1 MVTRRDFLKMISTL
15 FLSAFFFRTRPDG
28 SLAPAFASPDA
39 ASSGG
44 RACVSV
50 AHGKDRSRL
59 VAAALDPLGGMGAFV
74 RKGDRV
80 VIKPNAAWSR
90 TPEEA
95 ANVDPELLTDVIKEC
110 YSAGAKDVT
119 VVEHTCDNHISAL
132 KVNGIKEAVSRTK
145 ASLEVLTKSS
155 DYITIDVPRGKRL
168 REVAIAKQI
177 NAADVFI
184 NMPIAKTHGAAT
196 LTLGMKNHMGAVE
209 DRWFFHSNDLHQ
221 CIADVSTVLQ
231 PDLTIMDATRLMVT
245 NGPKGPGKIQI
256 EDKVIAGTDQVALD
270 AYAATLFGYGPT
282 DIGYIVAAFE
292 HSLGEIDLQKID
304 LRTVSL

>member
-1 MVTRRDFLKMISTL
+1 MITRRDFLKMLSTL
-15 FLSAFFFRTRPDG
+15 CLSAFLPRTGG
-28 SLAPAFASPDA
+28 SLAPAFALPDES
-39 ASSGG
+39 ASVG
-44 RACVSV
+44 RALVSV
-50 AHGKDRSRL
+50 AQGKEKSKL
-59 VAAALDPLGGMGAFV
+59 VAAALAPFGGMGSFV
-74 RKGDRV
+74 KRGDRV

-95 ANVDPELLTDVIKEC
+95 ANVDPELLTDVINRC
-110 YSAGAKDVT
+110 FSAGARSVA

-132 KVNGIKEAVSRTK
+132 KVNGIKAAVSGTK
-145 ASLEVLTKSS
+145 ASLDALTKSS
-155 DYITIDVPRGKRL
+155 DYVTIDVPRGKRL
-168 REVAIAKQI
+168 KQVAIAKKI
-177 NAADVFI
+177 HEADVFI

-231 PDLTIMDATRLMVT
+231 PQITIMDATRLMLT
-245 NGPKGPGKIQI
+245 NGPKGPGKIRI

-270 AYAATLFGYGPT
+270 AYATTLFGYAPS
-282 DIGYIVAAFE
+282 DIGYIMAAFE

-304 LRTVSL
+304 LRTVTL